1 MNNGYVKVAAATPK
15 IVIGDCGHNKLE
27 IAKMTEEAYKNGAQ
41 LIVFPELCITGY
53 TASDLFW
60 QKNMLDLAF
69 EKINEL
75 AKDTKDMEIVSV
87 VGEPIRHKYKLYNFG
102 VVIYA
107 GEFK

>member
-53 TASDLFW
+53 IGFV
-60 QKNMLDLAF
+60 
-69 EKINEL
+69 L
-75 AKDTKDMEIVSV
+75 AK
-87 VGEPIRHKYKLYNFG
+87 KYVRFG
-102 VVIYA
+102 I
-107 GEFK
+107 